1 MHFGLYLKSKRVITA
16 EQLVAAAEVQLSSL
30 TRIGQLALEESL
42 ISPRDIFEILR
53 AQNETPNQRFGELA
67 IEMGLLTRDELMRL
81 LMIQADRKRSIAD
94 ILISQ
99 GVLTREQVA
108 REMGEYRQL
117 IAKRRNGSIA
127 PSKILAA
134 VRRQKANFCMPNV
147 TTAV

>member
-1 MHFGLYLKSKRVITA
+1 MHFGLYLKNKRVITA

-42 ISPRDIFEILR
+42 ISPRDILEVLR
-53 AQNETPNQRFGELA
+53 AQSETPSQRFGELA
-67 IEMGLLTRDELMRL
+67 IEMGILTRDELMRL

-108 REMGEYRQL
+108 REMGEYRRS
-117 IAKRRNGSIA
+117 IAMRRKGSIA
-127 PSKILAA
+127 PSKVLAA
-134 VRRQKANFCMPNV
+134 VRRQKAHFSTRNV

>member
-1 MHFGLYLKSKRVITA
+1 MHFGLYLKNKRVITA

-42 ISPRDIFEILR
+42 ISPRDILEVLR
-53 AQNETPNQRFGELA
+53 AQSETPNQRFGELA

-94 ILISQ
+94 ILVSQ

-117 IAKRRNGSIA
+117 IAMRRKGSIA
-127 PSKILAA
+127 PSKVLAA
-134 VRRQKANFCMPNV
+134 VRRQKTHFSMPHA